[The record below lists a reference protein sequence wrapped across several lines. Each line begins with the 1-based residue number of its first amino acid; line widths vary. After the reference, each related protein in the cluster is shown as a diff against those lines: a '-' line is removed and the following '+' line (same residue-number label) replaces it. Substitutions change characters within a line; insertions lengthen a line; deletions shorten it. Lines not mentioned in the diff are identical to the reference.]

1 MKRGWILLVGVLVA
15 VFALAAPASAHVTVT
30 APGATEGG
38 SDQLITF
45 RVPNESA
52 KATTTQV
59 QVSFPT
65 DTPIASVLPQP
76 VAGWTI
82 TTTTT
87 KLAKAIT
94 TDDGEVTEAVSLVTW
109 KAKTPADGIP
119 VGQFQQFDVIAGQLP
134 KTPTLTFPAIQTYS
148 DGTVTKWIET
158 PAPGSTAEPDH
169 PAPVLTL
176 SASASASAASRGTS
190 SSASDTGA
198 VVLAVIALVVA
209 AAALGFGV
217 VSRAKTGRRE

>member
-190 SSASDTGA
+190 SSGSDTGA
-198 VVLAVIALVVA
+198 VVLAVIALVAA

-217 VSRAKTGRRE
+217 VSRARTGRRE

>member
-109 KAKTPADGIP
+109 KAKTAADGIP